1 MLPGLLLFFHIG
13 SDQKLEIGNE
23 AIEISSTSISEAT
36 ATIMII
42 TANNDDQ
49 PTSCYQRLQND
60 RQIAATRGDGGLERQ
75 GEEERKRMEGET
87 WREVKGGG
95 R

>member
-1 MLPGLLLFFHIG
+1 MRL
-13 SDQKLEIGNE
+13 
-23 AIEISSTSISEAT
+23 EISSTSISEAT

-60 RQIAATRGDGGLERQ
+60 RQIAATRGDGGLERR
-75 GEEERKRMEGET
+75 GEEEGKRMEGET

-95 R
+95 RWAKGSKRWMGEEGSCNHI